1 MDQAL
6 AIHTDIDENLTKNIS
21 LISLVLQLVVVK
33 LSQMNKKLE
42 SSK

>member
-6 AIHTDIDENLTKNIS
+6 AIHTDIDENLAKNIA
-21 LISLVLQLVVVK
+21 LISLVLQLVAVK

-42 SSK
+42 SPK